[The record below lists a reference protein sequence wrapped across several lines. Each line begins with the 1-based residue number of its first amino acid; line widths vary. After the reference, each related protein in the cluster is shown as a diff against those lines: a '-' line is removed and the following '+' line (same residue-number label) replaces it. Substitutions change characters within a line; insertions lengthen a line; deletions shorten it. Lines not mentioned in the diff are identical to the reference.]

1 MREKKNLVAHAGST
15 EPRWHGTKVHVLS
28 DVDELNTTEK
38 FWNVQHDTNE
48 NVRSTF
54 IVQINGVRQKK
65 QKAVC

>member
-38 FWNVQHDTNE
+38 F
-48 NVRSTF
+48 
-54 IVQINGVRQKK
+54 
-65 QKAVC
+65 